1 MAIYSGKITQKEL
14 KTSKTGKEYVCF
26 TIDGKFWNCF
36 DALIHKNYN
45 VGDEVEIETTTQGK
59 FENLKSM
66 NFLAKSKVSPVTQTD
81 PEPSKRVMVGLTD
94 KDRRI
99 VAILKELI
107 KVLEDGNWK
116 NKRAEDWICA
126 E

>member
-1 MAIYSGKITQKEL
+1 MANYQGKITQKEL
-14 KTSKTGKEYVCF
+14 KTSKTGKEYICF

-66 NFLAKSKVSPVTQTD
+66 NFLSPQNRNKTSASPEAPQNPK
-81 PEPSKRVMVGLTD
+81 PEPVKSSVSD

-99 VAILKELI
+99 IVILKELI
-107 KVLEDGNWK
+107 KVLEDGN
-116 NKRAEDWICA
+116 
-126 E
+126 

>member
-66 NFLAKSKVSPVTQTD
+66 NFLAKSKVSPLTQTD
-81 PEPSKRVMVGLTD
+81 PEPSKGVSD

-99 VAILKELI
+99 VALLKELI
-107 KVLEDGNWK
+107 GVLESG
-116 NKRAEDWICA
+116 I
-126 E
+126 